1 MKSIWQK
8 KKHKYEKEIP
18 AKYAS
23 HDPQIQSPITIAK
36 PAKVRQ
42 IFFFLKKQ
50 KRKFEKSVTFITVK
64 LKQQLAMHVTS
75 LTIEWTR
82 IC

>member
-42 IFFFLKKQ
+42 IFFFFKKTKKKIWK
-50 KRKFEKSVTFITVK
+50 KRNFYNS
-64 LKQQLAMHVTS
+64 
-75 LTIEWTR
+75 
-82 IC
+82 